1 LINYWKRARNTFKEI
16 LVIMINCAK
25 PFIGNGGVKELFKDT
40 FTKTERLEVRLQN
53 IEFNTISREDNEMLV
68 GDFLN
73 KK

>member
-1 LINYWKRARNTFKEI
+1 
-16 LVIMINCAK
+16 MINCAK